1 MSDGPLLEVHDLCT
15 FYSRSQVLFDL
26 SLKAPHT
33 GAVAIL
39 GRNGAGK
46 TTLLQSIAGELR
58 PRSGRVVVD
67 GEDCTRLS
75 TERRA
80 RRGLGYVPQEHAVFS
95 GLSVRENLA
104 IGALGNPD
112 SREIDQSLS
121 LFPKLADRLDQIAGT
136 LSGGE
141 RKMLAIGRAL
151 LGRPK
156 LLLLDEPTEGVWV
169 GVIEE
174 IAERLAALSKEMA
187 LVIVE
192 QHMELAF
199 SIADYAYVIDRGEVA
214 IEGTA
219 DEVQADPGL
228 LRLLAP

>member
-1 MSDGPLLEVHDLCT
+1 VHDLCS
-15 FYSRSQVLFDL
+15 FYGRSQVLFDL
-26 SLKAPHT
+26 SLQASRT
-33 GAVAIL
+33 GAIAIL

-58 PRSGRVVVD
+58 PRKGRIVID

-80 RRGLGYVPQEHAVFS
+80 SRGMGCVPQEQAVFS
-95 GLSVRENLA
+95 GLSVRENLE
-104 IGALGNPD
+104 IGALANPD
-112 SREIDQSLS
+112 SRAIDQSLA

-151 LGRPK
+151 LGGPK

-174 IAERLAALSKEMA
+174 IIDRLAELRADIS

-192 QHMELAF
+192 QHLDLVL
-199 SIADYAYVIDRGEVA
+199 SIADYAYVIDRGRVA
-214 IEGTA
+214 LQGSA
-219 DEVQADPGL
+219 DEVRADPNL

>member
-1 MSDGPLLEVHDLCT
+1 VSDRALLEVQDLCT
-15 FYSRSQVLFDL
+15 YYGRSQALFNM
-26 SLKAPHT
+26 SLKVPPT
-33 GAVAIL
+33 GAIAIL

-58 PRSGRVVVD
+58 PRKGRIVID
-67 GEDCTRLS
+67 GEDCTHLP

-80 RRGLGYVPQEHAVFS
+80 GRGLGYVPQQQSVFS
-95 GLSVRENLA
+95 GLSVRENLT
-104 IGALGNPD
+104 IGAFANSD
-112 SREIDQSLS
+112 SHAIDQSLA

-151 LGRPK
+151 LGGPK
-156 LLLLDEPTEGVWV
+156 LLLLDEPTEGVWM

-174 IAERLAALSKEMA
+174 IADRLTNLRKNIA

-192 QHMELAF
+192 QHLELAL
-199 SIADYAYVIDRGEVA
+199 SIANYVYVMDRGR
-214 IEGTA
+214 ISLEGPA
-219 DEVQADPGL
+219 DKIKRSPEL